1 MTVELRVIGPSGFG
15 DIELELPEG
24 FYNDNDGRAIYVAS
38 EEVLER
44 RA

>member
-1 MTVELRVIGPSGFG
+1 
-15 DIELELPEG
+15 LPEG